1 MRTHACRYLSLAILA
16 AVGFTFLPNFFT
28 RTVAHGQER
37 YRENPQLRKS
47 KARDALVKAM
57 SLNAQVEM
65 MLNQGSDHVDKMV
78 QMLSQSYGYQV
89 TAIAQVEGIVR
100 EAKFKDPMMERG
112 ILDMYERGKPPT
124 MEAQTYIK
132 TGDYGSA
139 LGSLAG
145 AKQTHRKFMI
155 LLY

>member
-1 MRTHACRYLSLAILA
+1 MLRHVNYYLAIALVVT
-16 AVGFTFLPNFFT
+16 VGWVLMPNKFFAS
-28 RTVAHGQER
+28 VADAQQRYQED
-37 YRENPQLRKS
+37 PKLRKS
-47 KARDALVKAM
+47 RARQALTQAM
-57 SLNAQVEM
+57 TLNAQVEM
-65 MLNQGSDHVDKMV
+65 MLNQGSDQIDKMV

-124 MEAQTYIK
+124 MQAQSEVK
-132 TGDYGSA
+132 SGDYGSA
-139 LGSLAG
+139 LGSLTT
-145 AKQTHRKFMI
+145 AKQTHRKFMA

>member
-1 MRTHACRYLSLAILA
+1 MRRQAHYYLAIALL
-16 AVGFTFLPNFFT
+16 VTSGLVLMPNVFFA
-28 RTVAHGQER
+28 TVADAQQR
-37 YRENPQLRKS
+37 YQENPQLRKS

-65 MLNQGSDHVDKMV
+65 MLNQGSDQVDKMV

-145 AKQTHRKFMI
+145 AKQTHRKFMT